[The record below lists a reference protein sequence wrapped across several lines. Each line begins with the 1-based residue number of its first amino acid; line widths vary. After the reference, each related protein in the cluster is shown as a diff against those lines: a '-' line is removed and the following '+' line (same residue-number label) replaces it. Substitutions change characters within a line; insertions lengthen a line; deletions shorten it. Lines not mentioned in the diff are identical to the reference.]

1 MKWSWIDNL
10 PTSQALSALTVILWA
25 PTAIC
30 ALCNVTVAEW
40 WPSTL
45 VTLTFASVLHASV
58 KRFTYKGTVENGS
71 VSSPQP

>member
-1 MKWSWIDNL
+1 MQWTWINNL
-10 PTSQALSALTVILWA
+10 PTSQALSALTVILWI

-30 ALCNVTVAEW
+30 ALANVTVAEW

-58 KRFTYKGTVENGS
+58 KRFTYKRGENVATVSG
-71 VSSPQP
+71 